1 MLVIDDSAAEKR
13 HDVAENP
20 ARREELIRLN
30 VKVPEL
36 LGRITKEKGIL
47 LIYISTGNIFKSR
60 LIRLCL

>member
-13 HDVAENP
+13 LDVAENP
-20 ARREELIRLN
+20 AKREELIRLN

-47 LIYISTGNIFKSR
+47 LIYICTGNIFKSR